1 MKRRV
6 LSILLVMAMV
16 LSLTPLAVL
25 AEDYPSITF
34 NEEFL
39 VELESDMSV
48 WYQFTPEETQ
58 YYQVTSSNPDV
69 VDPICKIYNSEMN
82 LIAEN
87 DDEDGS
93 NFKCILELTA
103 GETYYFEFLQFD
115 SNNEGSYSVTLT
127 YAMPTDLWMDEYA
140 ITSYTG
146 NAFVLG
152 IGMYPYDVPV
162 NLTWTSS
169 DNSVATVDEN
179 GLVTCVGVGNT
190 AITVAVG
197 GLSDTCHI
205 TVKDGGVPIY
215 LDDVKTVTFIPKEQ
229 RETAQTFCFVP
240 EVSGAYRMYS
250 YDIVST
256 TEEAVDPR
264 IWVRDAFETEI
275 GYNDDGGYDVNSDVQ
290 CRLEAGK
297 PYYFEVEPY
306 DPQAAGQVTVTLVKC
321 IDAES
326 ITIDG
331 GDLVVDQGEVRDIYV
346 TFSPEN
352 CAKEDYTCSS
362 SDESVVKIDGKTALF
377 VGGGEA
383 TITVTSENGLTDSIN
398 VTVNSI
404 PEIFVDTT
412 YTLEFTASD
421 YEGSQRYSFV
431 PTESGVY
438 RFESFNIDGNWD
450 PCVVLNDQYEQL
462 RYCED
467 NGEDL
472 NFLMDHEL
480 TAGET
485 YYIDVA
491 ADCEDLQEDGS
502 VDFKITKVDSSDFP
516 VITMGAEVDVTINN
530 GGNNKFF
537 CFKPTASGMYSIY
550 STKPDDEDVDPKAV
564 LFDENWEEIAVN
576 DDGASDSNYLIEKT
590 LYAGRTYY
598 IKSFIF
604 SPDYIGTHVLHI
616 DFISGPN
623 VQTITVED
631 VEITN
636 DETKTLGTTFSVDNA
651 ESTLDTPKLFIVNEG
666 EYTPVADLSFES
678 SETYTVSY
686 EFSKADFADGV
697 NTKTFVFGTTVDGDW
712 YYSNEFTVTFTAVT
726 FTLGDVNDDGEINS
740 VDYMLVRRACAG
752 TYELTEEQ
760 ELRADVSKNSSIDSI
775 DYILIRR
782 VCAGTYVIE

>member
-25 AEDYPSITF
+25 AEDYPSIAF

-39 VELESDMSV
+39 VELEPDMSV

-69 VDPICKIYNSEMN
+69 VDPICKVYNSEMN

-93 NFKCILELTA
+93 NFKCMLELTA
-103 GETYYFEFLQFD
+103 GETYYFEFLEFD
-115 SNNEGSYSVTLT
+115 SNNEGSYTVTLT

-152 IGMYPYDVPV
+152 VGTYPYDVPV

-169 DNSVATVDEN
+169 DDSVATVDEN
-179 GLVTCVGVGNT
+179 GLVTCVGVGDT

-215 LDDVKTVTFIPKEQ
+215 LDDVKTVTFIPKEN
-229 RETAQTFCFVP
+229 RETAQPFCFVP
-240 EVSGAYRMYS
+240 EESGTYRMYS

-264 IWVRDAFETEI
+264 IWVRDAFENEI
-275 GYNDDGGYDVNSDVQ
+275 AYDDDGGDDVNSDVQ

-306 DPQAAGQVTVTLVKC
+306 DCKAAGQVTVTLVKC
-321 IDAES
+321 IEAES

-331 GDLVVDQGEVRDIYV
+331 GDVVVDQGSYMDIYV
-346 TFSPEN
+346 TLSPEN
-352 CAKEDYTCSS
+352 CAEEDYTCSS
-362 SDESVVKIDGKTALF
+362 SDESVVKIDDKTALF

-383 TITVTSENGLTDSIN
+383 TITVTSESGLTDSIN
-398 VTVNSI
+398 VTVNPI

-421 YEGSQRYSFV
+421 YEGPQKYSFV
-431 PTESGVY
+431 PAESGVY
-438 RFESFNIDGNWD
+438 RFESFNIVGDWD
-450 PCVVLNDQYEQL
+450 PDVALNDQYQEL
-462 RYCED
+462 RYNKD

-480 TAGET
+480 TAGKT
-485 YYIDVA
+485 YYVEVGSYFGYPLEGD
-491 ADCEDLQEDGS
+491 S
-502 VDFKITKVDSSDFP
+502 VDFKVTKVDSSEFP
-516 VITMGAEVDVTINN
+516 VVTMGAEVDVTINN

-537 CFKPTASGMYSIY
+537 CFRPTANGMYSIY
-550 STKPDDEDVDPKAV
+550 STKPDGEDVDPKAV
-564 LFDENWEEIAVN
+564 LFDENWEEIAIN
-576 DDGASDSNYLIEKT
+576 DDGAGDSNYLITET

-598 IKSFIF
+598 IKSFIY

-616 DFISGPN
+616 DFLSGPI
-623 VQTITVED
+623 VQTTTVED
-631 VEITN
+631 VEIVN
-636 DETKTLGTTFSVDNA
+636 DETKTVGTTFSVDNA
-651 ESTLDTPKLFIVNEG
+651 GSAVDTPKLFIVNEG
-666 EYTPVADLSFES
+666 EYTPIADLSFES

-697 NTKTFVFGTTVDGDW
+697 NTKTFVFGTTVDGGW
-712 YYSNEFTVTFTAVT
+712 YYSNEFTVTFAAVT

-740 VDYMLVRRACAG
+740 IDYMLVRRACAG
-752 TYELTEEQ
+752 TYELTGEQ